1 MESDQSGYDPVRPAR
16 PTRVVANV
24 SPVARDDD
32 TRAWTVEI
40 EDVDP
45 VGEEAR
51 AAILTLGDGIV
62 GTRADSPSDTEGTGV
77 VAAGIYQGAGPETAL
92 APLPGWNHA
101 PLEEAVVRRRVL
113 DLRDGTLRTELDT
126 PGGEASVLTFA
137 SLARPGT
144 AVLVAEGADFKEDR
158 AGPLRLSA
166 AAEHGRDDTRWWARV
181 HGSGGVSVAASER
194 VVRTAAARLRLERL
208 VAYATDPRQAPRPEA
223 ALEALEAAERL
234 GVENLLAE
242 QRSAWARR
250 WSAADIRI
258 EGDPELQ
265 RAVRFCLFHLMGSV
279 ADRAEAALGAR
290 GLSGPGYRGHVFW
303 DTDVFVLPFL
313 ASTHPPA
320 ARALVGYRV
329 QRLDAARAAAARGG
343 FEGARFPWESADT
356 GDEVTPAWLTDA
368 SGNLVRILTGEQEE
382 HITADVAWAMA
393 RYQAWSGDEQTLVAC
408 RELLCETARYWA
420 SRVRVDSGGA
430 AHIDGVIGPDEYH
443 ENVDDNAFTNVMTRW
458 NLLQAAARGRSGAEE
473 AGRWRRCAAALVDGY
488 DPTRR
493 RHEQFAGYF
502 DLEPLTVADLPHGAD
517 PVEVLGREHVQR
529 TQLVKQ
535 ADVLMLHLLVPE
547 LVPPD
552 SLGPDL
558 DWYEPRT
565 THASSLSEPVHAAVL
580 ARAGRLDEAL
590 TYLRRSATVDLDDR
604 DGNTRDGL
612 HIAAMGGVW
621 HALVHGFAGLELHGQ
636 NLKLHPHLPPGWDA
650 LEFQVLLHDVA
661 FRFRVLPDRVTV
673 RSQKA
678 RGVRVGTR
686 EDWIEVGADGVVL
699 EHDARGWRSTP

>member
-1 MESDQSGYDPVRPAR
+1 M
-16 PTRVVANV
+16 
-24 SPVARDDD
+24 ARDDD
-32 TRAWTVEI
+32 RRAWTVEI
-40 EDVDP
+40 DDFDTVD
-45 VGEEAR
+45 EEAR
-51 AAILTLGDGIV
+51 ATLLTLGDGII
-62 GTRADSPSDTEGTGV
+62 GTRADSPGDTEGTGV
-77 VAAGIYQGAGPETAL
+77 VAAGIYQGAGAEAAL

-101 PLEEAVVRRRVL
+101 PFEGAVVRGRVL

-144 AVLVAEGADFKEDR
+144 AVLVAEGADLEEDR
-158 AGPLRLSA
+158 PGPLRLSA

-194 VVRTAAARLRLERL
+194 VARTAAARMRLERL

-265 RAVRFCLFHLMGSV
+265 RSVRFCLFHLMGSV
-279 ADRAEAALGAR
+279 ADRAEAALGAK

-320 ARALVGYRV
+320 ARALVGYRL

-356 GDEVTPAWLTDA
+356 GDEVTPAWLPDA
-368 SGNLVRILTGEQEE
+368 SGNLIRILTGEQEE

-393 RYQAWSGDEQTLVAC
+393 RYQAWSGDDRTLGAC

-430 AHIDGVIGPDEYH
+430 AHIEGVIGPDEYH
-443 ENVDDNAFTNVMTRW
+443 ESIDDNAFTNVMARW
-458 NLLQAAARGRSGAEE
+458 NLRQAAAVGAGTVDEQE
-473 AGRWRRCAAALVDGY
+473 RRRWLELADVIVDGY
-488 DPTRR
+488 DPETGVY
-493 RHEQFAGYF
+493 EQFAGF
-502 DLEPLTVADLPHGAD
+502 HALEPLRIAEIAPRRPVAAD
-517 PVEVLGREHVQR
+517 VLLGHERVSAAQV
-529 TQLVKQ
+529 LKQ
-535 ADVLMLHLLVPE
+535 ADALMLHYLVPDE
-547 LVPPD
+547 VAPG
-552 SLGPDL
+552 SLAPNL
-558 DWYEPRT
+558 DFYEPRT
-565 THASSLSEPVHAAVL
+565 AHGSTLSPGVHAALL
-580 ARAGRLDEAL
+580 ARAGRLEQAL
-590 TYLRRSATVDLDDR
+590 EMLRLTARIDLDDIG
-604 DGNTRDGL
+604 DNTGGGL
-612 HIAAMGGVW
+612 HLAAMGSVW
-621 HALVHGFAGLELHGQ
+621 RALAFGFAGLRPIGDALAIDPV
-636 NLKLHPHLPPGWDA
+636 LAPGWEA
-650 LEFQVLLHDVA
+650 LELRVRFRGSRVLLRIEPTEVRASADPPVSA
-661 FRFRVLPDRVTV
+661 IDGENRRIQLNRVPRTV
-673 RSQKA
+673 QAASTRRSS
-678 RGVRVGTR
+678 R
-686 EDWIEVGADGVVL
+686 
-699 EHDARGWRSTP
+699 